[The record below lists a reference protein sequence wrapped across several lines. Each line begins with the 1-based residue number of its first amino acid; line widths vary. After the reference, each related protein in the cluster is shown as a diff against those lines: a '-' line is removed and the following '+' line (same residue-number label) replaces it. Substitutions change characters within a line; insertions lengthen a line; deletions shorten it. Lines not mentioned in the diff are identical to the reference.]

1 MGFFELDFFST
12 TFLIQATLFVLILV
26 VAWFSQFL
34 LGRLFRAFE
43 RRLSSIS
50 WTQTLVVTAEGAVPP
65 LIAWGLSQAA
75 VQAFQGWGQN
85 PAFLLGAAPLIVIWL
100 LYRVIRNL
108 LQANLTPA
116 PARLWTRKV
125 LLPVTLL
132 AALLYLTGFLDDLLQ
147 VRAAGG
153 QFQNIT
159 IGSIL
164 AGAALVIVFFVVAR
178 AIWRFLEHSFLPE
191 AGTEAGL
198 THAIATLIG
207 YSLIILGV
215 IAGVVAMGV
224 DLTALAVIAGGL
236 SIGLGFG
243 LQQLVSNLV
252 SGYILMFE
260 QSIEPG
266 DIIELADTVGTV
278 QHIGIRSIVI
288 RTPHNKEVI
297 IPNSYFL
304 TEMMT
309 NLTRTDR
316 IVRVDIKI
324 GVGYG
329 VNPLEVEQAL
339 LAVAQHP
346 RILDNPAPVVQFL
359 DFGES
364 SLDFAL
370 LVWTDDPAGIARLTS
385 ELRYRIWDSFKER
398 NIEIPYPQR
407 EVHVRSIDPYLQFG
421 NDPNKPFMDNDKDKP
436 G

>member
-1 MGFFELDFFST
+1 
-12 TFLIQATLFVLILV
+12 
-26 VAWFSQFL
+26 
-34 LGRLFRAFE
+34 
-43 RRLSSIS
+43 
-50 WTQTLVVTAEGAVPP
+50 VT
-65 LIAWGLSQAA
+65 
-75 VQAFQGWGQN
+75 
-85 PAFLLGAAPLIVIWL
+85 
-100 LYRVIRNL
+100 RNL
-108 LQANLTPA
+108 LQVTLPPA

-125 LLPVTLL
+125 LLPLTLL
-132 AALLYLTGFLDDLLQ
+132 AALLYLTGFLDDFLQ
-147 VRAAGG
+147 VRAVGG

-164 AGAALVIVFFVVAR
+164 AGIALVIIFFVIAR
-178 AIWRFLEHSFLPE
+178 IIWRFLERSFLPE
-191 AGTEAGL
+191 AGAEAGL

-215 IAGVVAMGV
+215 IAGLVAMGV
-224 DLTALAVIAGGL
+224 DLTTLAVIAGGL

-260 QSIEPG
+260 KSIEPG
-266 DIIELADTVGTV
+266 DIIQLADTVGTV

-324 GVGYG
+324 GVGYE

-346 RILDNPAPVVQFL
+346 RILDNPAPMVQFL

-370 LVWTDDPAGIARLTS
+370 MVWTDDPAGIPRLTS

-407 EVHVRSIDPYLQFG
+407 EVHVRSISPFLQTG
-421 NDPNKPFMDNDKDKP
+421 AEPSKSPMDNDKDKS